1 MLKNKSNIYVVQVPS
16 MATVKIVPSNDN
28 VHVLL
33 NLDGDVF
40 YFLFF
45 NLSNTRH
52 FPHRTMTST
61 PLLVFV
67 DVDEAHYNP

>member
-33 NLDGDVF
+33 NLDGDVC
-40 YFLFF
+40 LFF
-45 NLSNTRH
+45 
-52 FPHRTMTST
+52 
-61 PLLVFV
+61 VFIF
-67 DVDEAHYNP
+67 

>member
-33 NLDGDVF
+33 NLDGDVCLFLVFIF
-40 YFLFF
+40 YFLIFLIQDIF
-45 NLSNTRH
+45 RIEL
-52 FPHRTMTST
+52 
-61 PLLVFV
+61 
-67 DVDEAHYNP
+67 